1 MFLHCKKL
9 NFDNVLIYTW
19 HLLHF
24 CPSWERDPSHVALSE
39 VSTFF
44 LPVKRFF
51 FCSFSLLLLR
61 VKGRGCHTLLKPY
74 ETNCGLWIWA
84 IQIKF
89 DWLIDWCSTGTT
101 RATLQQLPAFEWLQC
116 IISST
121 SIRLTNLLNPIAH
134 HIMCTQDAN
143 MWYMHIIWE
152 HAIQSLSRWLRYRSK
167 HVKLKDKNNVIF
179 IEFVK
184 RLIHGLEYIKTA
196 RTPFNWTPPEFI
208 ITVCFFF
215 HNDNSTSLS
224 ELQ

>member
-1 MFLHCKKL
+1 MFYFLQLQQREQDGPSHLLPPNEVSASLLLARSPLALHNVFSKGTKSWERCLLGTQTLHSINCFKKSCLSFIFSCMFKTLDFLCLCSRTPWYIVFLHCKKL

-51 FCSFSLLLLR
+51 FSSFSLLLLR

-89 DWLIDWCSTGTT
+89 DWLID
-101 RATLQQLPAFEWLQC
+101 
-116 IISST
+116 SS
-121 SIRLTNLLNPIAH
+121 
-134 HIMCTQDAN
+134 
-143 MWYMHIIWE
+143 
-152 HAIQSLSRWLRYRSK
+152 
-167 HVKLKDKNNVIF
+167 
-179 IEFVK
+179 
-184 RLIHGLEYIKTA
+184 
-196 RTPFNWTPPEFI
+196 
-208 ITVCFFF
+208 
-215 HNDNSTSLS
+215 
-224 ELQ
+224 

>member
-51 FCSFSLLLLR
+51 FSSFSLLLLR

-89 DWLIDWCSTGTT
+89 DWLIDIQLQYNRCDHSLWSCGQWPAAFWVLVNHIVKTDSTPITPHWPVTFSTGVTAGRWT
-101 RATLQQLPAFEWLQC
+101 NCPQTDIHLRQSVAAHTYLQLRPINVRLPLQVPARV
-116 IISST
+116 SARPHGA
-121 SIRLTNLLNPIAH
+121 RLPTDVRGIDPP
-134 HIMCTQDAN
+134 
-143 MWYMHIIWE
+143 
-152 HAIQSLSRWLRYRSK
+152 
-167 HVKLKDKNNVIF
+167 
-179 IEFVK
+179 
-184 RLIHGLEYIKTA
+184 
-196 RTPFNWTPPEFI
+196 PFP
-208 ITVCFFF
+208 
-215 HNDNSTSLS
+215 
-224 ELQ
+224 